1 MAVRR
6 KRCAFCG
13 AWAEGN
19 FSIHRRPPC
28 NGPSNGPEV
37 PLCDACGDEDG
48 PSCAEIW
55 AVLALPGRSARERL
69 AARTVEI
76 ATGPSLRPSQV
87 AAVAASWGSY
97 MSNGDP
103 GVCMYSFGQDGLL
116 NGEEH
121 RKRCLEYIDRNC
133 LPLVIGP
140 SRGYTQTDVE
150 GLHALRRYIETAEVR
165 QYLPAPRKG
174 CP

>member
-19 FSIHRRPPC
+19 FTIHRRPPC
-28 NGPSNGPEV
+28 NGPEV
-37 PLCDACGDEDG
+37 PLCDACGGEDG
-48 PSCAEIW
+48 PSCEEIW

-140 SRGYTQTDVE
+140 SRGYTQADVE

-165 QYLPAPRKG
+165 QYLPAPRKK

>member
-1 MAVRR
+1 MAARR

-28 NGPSNGPEV
+28 NGPEV
-37 PLCDACGDEDG
+37 PLCDACGGEDG
-48 PSCAEIW
+48 PSCEEIW

-69 AARTVEI
+69 AARTVEL
-76 ATGPSLRPSQV
+76 AAGPTLRPEQV
-87 AAVAASWGSY
+87 ATVAASWGSY

-103 GVCMYSFGQDGLL
+103 GACMYAIGQDGLL
-116 NGEEH
+116 PTEDL
-121 RKRCLEYIDRNC
+121 RKRCLEYIDRSC
-133 LPLVIGP
+133 LPLVEPPCP
-140 SRGYTQTDVE
+140 SKGYTQRDVQE
-150 GLHALRRYIETAEVR
+150 LRALRRYIETAEVR
-165 QYLPAPRKG
+165 RYLPAPRKE

>member
-1 MAVRR
+1 MAARR

-28 NGPSNGPEV
+28 NGPEV
-37 PLCDACGDEDG
+37 PLCDACGGEDG
-48 PSCAEIW
+48 PSCEEIW

-69 AARTVEI
+69 AARAVAL
-76 ATGPSLRPSQV
+76 ATGPALRPGQV
-87 AAVAASWGSY
+87 AGVAASWGSY

-103 GVCMYSFGQDGLL
+103 GACMYGFGQDGRPLD
-116 NGEEH
+116 EDH
-121 RKRCLEYIDRNC
+121 RKRCLEYIDRCC
-133 LPLVIGP
+133 LPLLESP
-140 SRGYTQTDVE
+140 HPGYTQRDAQE
-150 GLHALRRYIETAEVR
+150 LHALRRHIETAEVR
-165 QYLPAPRKG
+165 RYLPEPRKE